1 MVVRHGP
8 GEHGREDAPGIG
20 EQRVFFGEHFA
31 NASPAQN
38 ETRGDDDPGRR
49 DERFCLGLC
58 QRGKRAPLDQ
68 RGRVR
73 HRQAVKR
80 LGVVSHAG
88 ELAAGQTRRRR
99 CDELRNQSQTLPF
112 GEIAGGVAGGGFAR
126 DAETFFQRGRTRAQH
141 LPRAHLASVRGG
153 PAPVRLARQ
162 LLVRARDSVQRDAQD
177 RESATSGRGGVRR
190 RLVRAEAFRRR
201 ARRER
206 VRQDKCGD
214 PRGDI
219 RLAYRV
225 SRIPAFFLAVRVEG
239 VAREASRLL
248 SLAREA
254 EFENIA
260 GVRLRALRSLYQ
272 TLRQRARDGARHSS
286 AARLARDGHR
296 AAHETDAST
305 LALARGVHLVQVRR
319 SRVEKRG
326 MQRRRRGGG
335 PHGGV
340 FAELR
345 RCEKHV
351 VRRLE
356 DGTRRGRE
364 PRLPRLGSGK
374 KIRLARV
381 RGDERH
387 QVRDGSKRRHRR
399 VGAETRGGG
408 QKLRR
413 AAYERARDVVSD
425 VERRLRVFDEVEVL
439 HRKHRKH
446 RGRRR
451 PRRGNRERRVFGRR
465 VRILLERDERL
476 FDPDQ
481 AHQSLRDGDV

>member
-1 MVVRHGP
+1 M
-8 GEHGREDAPGIG
+8 
-20 EQRVFFGEHFA
+20 
-31 NASPAQN
+31 
-38 ETRGDDDPGRR
+38 
-49 DERFCLGLC
+49 
-58 QRGKRAPLDQ
+58 
-68 RGRVR
+68 
-73 HRQAVKR
+73 
-80 LGVVSHAG
+80 
-88 ELAAGQTRRRR
+88 
-99 CDELRNQSQTLPF
+99 
-112 GEIAGGVAGGGFAR
+112 
-126 DAETFFQRGRTRAQH
+126 
-141 LPRAHLASVRGG
+141 RGG

-162 LLVRARDSVQRDAQD
+162 FLVRARDGVQRDAQD

-201 ARRER
+201 AQRER

-225 SRIPAFFLAVRVEG
+225 SRIPAFAKNAVRVEG
-239 VAREASRLL
+239 VARDASRLL

-374 KIRLARV
+374 KTRLARV

-425 VERRLRVFDEVEVL
+425 VERRLRLHEVEVL

-481 AHQSLRDGDV
+481 ANQSLRDGDVQYLVILGLELLAEPDSEASSGRCRARQRGDTSRRGRQSEGKISTSARGDFRTRFYRVIRKRTHDSGAERHQLRPLRGGLPTRRSPSKHCLRPSDRGASEPVVPLVGEVGAFNSIPEHQISSREHDVSHYRRFHDVKVKRIARHVEKA